1 VRWYILA
8 CFALTLAAQAETYRM
23 PDADA
28 ADPEAKQLR
37 LTVGKSLVESP
48 VIIQEATP

>member
-1 VRWYILA
+1 
-8 CFALTLAAQAETYRM
+8 M

-28 ADPEAKQLR
+28 ADPEAKQLC
-37 LTVGKSLVESP
+37 LTVGKSLVVESP